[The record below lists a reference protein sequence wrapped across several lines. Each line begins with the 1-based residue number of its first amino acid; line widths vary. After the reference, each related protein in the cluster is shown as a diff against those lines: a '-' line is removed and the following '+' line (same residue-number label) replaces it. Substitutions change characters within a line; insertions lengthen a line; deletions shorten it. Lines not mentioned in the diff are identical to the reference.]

1 MKTDLEESLILLG
14 IIIALLFVLRIINAS
29 GWNGG
34 YCSCGG
40 KWHYQQAIGHRYDTT
55 YLYECDK
62 CGKTKEFYSKY
73 AEVEE

>member
-1 MKTDLEESLILLG
+1 MKTEIEEILITMG
-14 IIIALLFVLRIINAS
+14 ILIAILFVCRVVDAS

-40 KWHYQQAIGHRYDTT
+40 KWRYQQAVGHRYETM

-62 CGKTKEFYSKY
+62 CGKAKEFYSKY
-73 AEVEE
+73 AEVDK